1 MSIMASLYEME
12 EDIVEKNELGIDISE
27 LTEKEK
33 CQLLGISCSYGICD
47 ECEVT
52 RGVERSK

>member
-1 MSIMASLYEME
+1 MASLYEME
-12 EDIVEKNELGIDISE
+12 EDIVEKNELDIDVSE

-52 RGVERSK
+52 RGAERS